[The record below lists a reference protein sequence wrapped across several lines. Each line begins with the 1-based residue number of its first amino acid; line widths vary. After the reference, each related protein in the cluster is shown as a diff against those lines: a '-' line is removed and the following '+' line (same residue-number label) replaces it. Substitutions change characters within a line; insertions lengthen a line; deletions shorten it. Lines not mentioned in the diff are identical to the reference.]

1 MKKHFDAIQL
11 IFFHFMIFQPFYLSF
26 FFIDGFSKK
35 SKNLIKKKKIKEK
48 EFSEHCD
55 N

>member
-1 MKKHFDAIQL
+1 LPFHDFSTILL
-11 IFFHFMIFQPFYLSF
+11 IN